1 MKTFKL
7 LTLAIFAF
15 FVSCS
20 SDDSAPTSNELQGL
34 SLLREMENDSHVLEL
49 YTKTGTLQQGYNA
62 ISVRIKDKTT
72 GQYQTDANIS
82 WTPLMHMTSMQH
94 SCPFSAVAKTPGKET
109 LYNGYIVFQ
118 MAENAS
124 EYWTISIDYSID
136 GSDYSV
142 NGEISVPASA
152 KRRVASFAG
161 SDGNNYIVAMADP
174 DQPAVGLNQ
183 MTAVV
188 YKTASMMSYS
198 QAENFTV
205 KIDPRMP
212 GMGNHGS
219 PNNIDLTQNAGFYSG
234 TLSLT
239 MTGYWKI
246 NLQVL
251 NPEGEIL
258 KGEAVTEDNP
268 ASSIFF
274 EVEF

>member
-198 QAENFTV
+198 QVENFTV